1 MFQDYSQ
8 KIVRKEKP
16 MDPMFVLCPG
26 AQLRTVDTG
35 GASPTATAPRNKK
48 ILNPVFGKSTTSTLP
63 LSRIVVPTKILTN
76 IKIYILHLRDK
87 SDNV

>member
-1 MFQDYSQ
+1 
-8 KIVRKEKP
+8 
-16 MDPMFVLCPG
+16 VLCPG

>member
-48 ILNPVFGKSTTSTLP
+48 ILNPVFGKSTTLP

>member
-1 MFQDYSQ
+1 
-8 KIVRKEKP
+8 
-16 MDPMFVLCPG
+16 VLCPG

-48 ILNPVFGKSTTSTLP
+48 ILNPVFGKSTTYIP
-63 LSRIVVPTKILTN
+63 LSKIVVPTKILRN
-76 IKIYILHLRDK
+76 IKIDILHLRDK